1 MLIEFISE
9 SNNIY
14 EFSIQLNAHT
24 ETISIYAPNY
34 ETALSRAETYIKY
47 LNELKNSANASIR
60 SDVSCHFQRS
70 TRTQVF

>member
-34 ETALSRAETYIKY
+34 DTALKR
-47 LNELKNSANASIR
+47 ANAYVKSLEPGVNDEQQFIMER
-60 SDVSCHFQRS
+60 IMQQSSLYKR
-70 TRTQVF
+70 R